1 MYTLKVKGAV
11 NCYGVLVKEAKKKR
25 RLVTER
31 WRNNGLATLSWQSQ
45 GSPGESSIDLEQK
58 ISDICQS
65 EGKEREEKREDE
77 REREREPFLLQLV
90 RKLAARMEKQIVK
103 LNRNALI

>member
-1 MYTLKVKGAV
+1 M
-11 NCYGVLVKEAKKKR
+11 
-25 RLVTER
+25 
-31 WRNNGLATLSWQSQ
+31 Q
-45 GSPGESSIDLEQK
+45 GSPEESSIDLKQK
-58 ISDICQS
+58 SVIFVNQR
-65 EGKEREEKREDE
+65 GRREKKREDE

>member
-58 ISDICQS
+58 ICDICQS
-65 EGKEREEKREDE
+65 EGKEREDE